1 MSCGSADIQPEY
13 RHTFEWV
20 VAPFAHRLG
29 AASPHG
35 VTTRMRSMRMYLIA
49 ASVAATLTAPALA
62 AESGA
67 YVGVE
72 GGAMFPQKSKLD
84 VTLNNKTDFDNGY
97 KVKGKTG
104 YDADIIAGYKIG
116 LLRLEGELGYKR
128 TKLKNVKVSQPLLTA
143 VGTAAGAPVTAD
155 TFNLDG
161 NMSIASMMVNA
172 LGDTNFGGSRFGGYI
187 GGGVGEAWANG
198 GNRND
203 NALAV
208 QGIAGLRYAVSDHI
222 NAGVKYR
229 YFYTGKLSLDSDFAV
244 NNVPFSTRSSGRFKS
259 SSVLASLTYNFGSH
273 EPQVMEA
280 VPAMAALPEPA
291 PPPAATQTCPDGSV
305 IAATAACVAP
315 PPPPPPPPAMQSG
328 ER

>member
-1 MSCGSADIQPEY
+1 
-13 RHTFEWV
+13 
-20 VAPFAHRLG
+20 
-29 AASPHG
+29 
-35 VTTRMRSMRMYLIA
+35 MRIYLIA
-49 ASVAATLTAPALA
+49 AAAAMLTTPAFA
-62 AESGA
+62 AENGA

-72 GGAMFPQKSKLD
+72 GGAMFPQRSKLD
-84 VTLNNKTDFDNGY
+84 VTLNNKTQFDNGY
-97 KVKGKTG
+97 SVKDKTG
-104 YDADIIAGYKIG
+104 FDVDLIGGYKFG

-128 TKLKNVKVSQPLLTA
+128 TKLKNVTVSQPLLTA
-143 VGTAAGAPVTAD
+143 VGTAAGVPVTAD
-155 TFNLDG
+155 KFNLDG
-161 NMSIASMMVNA
+161 IVSIASMMVNA

-222 NAGVKYR
+222 DAGIKYR

-273 EPQVMEA
+273 EPRVVESAPAVAA
-280 VPAMAALPEPA
+280 VPEPSP
-291 PPPAATQTCPDGSV
+291 PPPAVQTCPDGSV
-305 IAATAACVAP
+305 VAVTAACIAP
-315 PPPPPPPPAMQSG
+315 PPPPPPPPATQSG
-328 ER
+328 ERG